1 MSGGRAPRAVSG
13 GRAPR
18 AVSAGRDER
27 GAGTVVALGLGLGIL
42 AVLMVAVPLFAALGA
57 RHAVTGA
64 ADAAALA
71 GADAASGLVPGFP
84 CEVAARVALANGAA
98 VEACRVDGLVVT
110 VTVGRAVLGLAVSE
124 RASAGPA
131 GSAPD

>member
-1 MSGGRAPRAVSG
+1 VSGRGPRAVG
-13 GRAPR
+13 
-18 AVSAGRDER
+18 AGRDDR

-42 AVLMVAVPLFAALGA
+42 AATMLAVPLFSALAA

-84 CEVAARVALANGAA
+84 CEVAARVALANGAI
-98 VEACRVDGLVVT
+98 VESCRVDGLVVT
-110 VTVGRAVLGLAVSE
+110 VSVGRVVLGLAVSE

-131 GSAPD
+131 VSAPD